1 MPQPQHAHEGR
12 MAGSRHELPTHLHV
26 EDRLIAGLTVRQ
38 TLLLSAGVSVSYSLW
53 LHLAGLQS
61 GIQAALAPA
70 HAAGLAALLALIVRL
85 AIAALPAGAFALV
98 ALARPADRP
107 LEEWLVIA
115 LRYVTLPKT
124 LVWRSASADGM
135 EWRLFSAN
143 GARTTQQPRLLLAE
157 DEGDPDEDAED
168 AYADLDMER
177 NGLIRSRPGKGGPRA

>member
-1 MPQPQHAHEGR
+1 V
-12 MAGSRHELPTHLHV
+12 GSRHELPTHLHV
-26 EDRLIAGLTVRQ
+26 EDRLIAGLTARQ

-53 LHLAGLQS
+53 LLLAGLQS

-124 LVWRSASADGM
+124 LVWRSVGADGM
-135 EWRLFSAN
+135 DWRLFSVD
-143 GARTTQQPRLLLAE
+143 GAWTTPQRQSLLA
-157 DEGDPDEDAED
+157 DDDGDPDEDAED

-177 NGLIRSRPGKGGPRA
+177 NDVIRSRPGKGDPRA

>member
-1 MPQPQHAHEGR
+1 MPYSPHAQER
-12 MAGSRHELPTHLHV
+12 PPAGSRHELPTHLHV
-26 EDRLIAGLTVRQ
+26 EDRLIAGMTVRQ

-70 HAAGLAALLALIVRL
+70 RAAGLAALLALIVRM
-85 AIAALPAGAFALV
+85 AIAALPAAVFALV

-115 LRYVTLPKT
+115 LRYATLPKT
-124 LVWRSASADGM
+124 LVWRSVGADGM
-135 EWRLFSAN
+135 EWRLFSAD

-177 NGLIRSRPGKGGPRA
+177 NGLIRSRSGKGGLRA